1 MTCHAWLCAVEM
13 ASSSAHL
20 WTPEQ
25 FRQMNTPRLTLAHV
39 GPLAPQSEH
48 RRLSSSFISAVRIR
62 LCSSFCALL
71 TLFLLLPDMMAG
83 YGAPAAALG
92 RVSERTALNQGWML
106 INRWPPRP
114 QVRTR
119 AVVDPDHCTLP
130 MASSIPHTLNP
141 KICATPLTPFPL

>member
-1 MTCHAWLCAVEM
+1 MIGN
-13 ASSSAHL
+13 AHL

-25 FRQMNTPRLTLAHV
+25 FRHMKTPRLTLAHV

-83 YGAPAAALG
+83 YAAPARSPRL
-92 RVSERTALNQGWML
+92 VSCGQ
-106 INRWPPRP
+106 
-114 QVRTR
+114 R
-119 AVVDPDHCTLP
+119 ASNDRC
-130 MASSIPHTLNP
+130 
-141 KICATPLTPFPL
+141 